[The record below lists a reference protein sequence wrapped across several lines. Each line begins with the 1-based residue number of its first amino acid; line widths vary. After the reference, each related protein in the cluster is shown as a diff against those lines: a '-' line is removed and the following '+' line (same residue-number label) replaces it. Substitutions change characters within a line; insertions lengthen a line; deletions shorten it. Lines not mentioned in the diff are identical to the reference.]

1 MKIREAA
8 LSLLNEWEA
17 EGKYINLALSSHILD
32 SFKREDKAAL
42 TALLYTTVENKIK
55 YDYYIGALAKR
66 STEKLSKKVLNI
78 LRLGLCQ
85 IDDMDKIP
93 DFAAVNESV
102 SLGSN
107 KGERA
112 IINAVLRA
120 AVRAKAE
127 GGLPLP
133 PYEKN
138 PARYYSVK
146 YSFPLW
152 IVKKLIAQFGED
164 EAKLLFLAFSENPP
178 LDISVNTLKIKTDE
192 LLSELL
198 KRGALARKSEIAED
212 SICILS
218 KGDPTQLY
226 GFSEGYFFIQDEAS
240 ALAVRALSPKRGD
253 FIIDVCSAPGGKS
266 FLSAVL
272 MENEGKVLPFDI
284 HESKISLI
292 TSGAARLG
300 LDCIC
305 ADACDAKEP
314 REELFGKAD
323 KLIVDAPCSGL
334 GVISKKSDLKYKDEK
349 SVETLPC
356 LQLEILEASV
366 KYLKRGGELLYSTC
380 TLIEEENSGVV
391 SEFLKRNPEFSP
403 VDFELGEIKSK
414 NGAVTLYPHVHGTDG
429 FFIARMRKSL

>member
-32 SFKREDKAAL
+32 SFRREDKALL

-66 STEKLSKKVLNI
+66 STDKLSKKVLNI

-107 KGERA
+107 AGERA

-152 IVKKLIAQFGED
+152 IVKKLISQFGED
-164 EAKLLFLAFSENPP
+164 EAHLLLRAFCEAPP
-178 LDISVNTLKIKTDE
+178 LDISVNTTKISTDE
-192 LLSELL
+192 FLRELSKNGIKAE
-198 KRGALARKSEIAED
+198 KSTKTENTV
-212 SICILS
+212 CIKS

-226 GFSEGYFFIQDEAS
+226 GFSEGYFFVQDEAS
-240 ALAVRALSPKRGD
+240 ALAVRALNPKRGD
-253 FIIDVCSAPGGKS
+253 FVIDVCSAPGGKS
-266 FLSAVL
+266 FLSAIL
-272 MENEGKVLPFDI
+272 MENCGKVLSFDI
-284 HESKISLI
+284 HESKIPLI
-292 TSGAARLG
+292 KSGAERLG
-300 LDCIC
+300 LDCIM
-305 ADACDAKEP
+305 AEVCDAKEP
-314 REELFGKAD
+314 KEELFGKAD

-334 GVISKKSDLKYKDEK
+334 GVIAKKSDLKYKSEG
-349 SVETLPC
+349 SIAALPAI
-356 LQLEILEASV
+356 QLEILEASV
-366 KYLKRGGELLYSTC
+366 KYLKRGGELVYSTC
-380 TLIEEENSGVV
+380 TVLEEENMGVV
-391 SEFLKRNPEFSP
+391 SEFLKRNPEFALT
-403 VDFELGEIKSK
+403 DFELGEIKSRE
-414 NGAVTLYPHVHGTDG
+414 GSVTLYPHVHGTDG
-429 FFIARMRKSL
+429 FFIARMRKN